1 MKTAIKKTFLNLIFF
16 CNLGC
21 IFLLLISNLAPLLNP
36 SKWWPVAFTGILFPF
51 LLIATFAFLF
61 FWLFVQR
68 KKTLFS
74 FAAIL
79 ISIPNILT
87 SFAFNFPSE
96 FHQKKQ
102 PGSIRIVTWNVGLM
116 NYTESDSTAII
127 NNAIIFKKLKESDA
141 DIICLQEF
149 FSAVVPDN
157 KYNLMDSI
165 VRTMNY
171 PYTFFSRD
179 VPKFDEKFYS
189 GTILFSR
196 YKITDSCK
204 IIYPKPFD
212 GSIIKTG
219 ILINNDTIDIFTTRL
234 QSFRFQ
240 SNEYKALSN
249 IKRGSDSGFTGSKN
263 IISKL
268 RLAYK
273 QKIGQVAIA
282 KKLIEES
289 KRPVIFTGD
298 LNDVPV
304 SFAYAQLKNNMSD
317 VWIKKGTGLGRTFQ
331 FISPT
336 LRIDHIFFNKYFKAT
351 QVQRIITA
359 GASDHYGLTADL
371 SLIKKEQ

>member
-1 MKTAIKKTFLNLIFF
+1 MKTTIKKTFLNIIFF

-21 IFLLLISNLAPLLNP
+21 ILLLLISNLAPLLNP
-36 SKWWPVAFTGILFPF
+36 STWWPVAFTGILFPF

-61 FWLFVQR
+61 FWLFVKQ
-68 KKTLFS
+68 KKALFS
-74 FAAIL
+74 LAAIL
-79 ISIPNILT
+79 ISIPNILA

-96 FHQKKQ
+96 FHQKN

-116 NYTESDSTAII
+116 NYTESDSMAII

-165 VRTMNY
+165 ARTMNY
-171 PYTFFSRD
+171 PYSFFSRD
-179 VPKFDEKFYS
+179 IPKFDEKFYS

-196 YKITDSCK
+196 HKITDSGK

-249 IKRGSDSGFTGSKN
+249 IKRGSDSAFTGSKN

-273 QKIGQVAIA
+273 QKIEQVAIA
-282 KKLIEES
+282 KKLIGQS
-289 KRPVIFTGD
+289 KRPLIFTGD
-298 LNDVPV
+298 LNDGPV
-304 SFAYAQLKNNMSD
+304 SFAYAQLKNNMAD
-317 VWIKKGTGLGRTFQ
+317 VWIKKGSGLGRTFQ

-336 LRIDHIFFNKYFKAT
+336 LRIDDIFFNKYFKAT

-371 SLIKKEQ
+371 FLIKKEQ